1 MASLSVTDTTD
12 HPLAE
17 LETIIN
23 RLELTLDKAVHGVY
37 QDSVKEARQAAVKAA
52 RRAEAEKRKADGR
65 STSFFG
71 SFALRSSSASSK
83 RKSSAA
89 LDPIAW
95 EAEVGSPPRS
105 ERSKRELP
113 SPSTATAAFVA
124 TKYLP
129 VEQAVEDLR
138 RIAELVVIGENYVT
152 TQEKKQQQKLQR
164 SKDRWKHELDS
175 IDGVGSTKEESD
187 EEDDEGSAPKECAD
201 LFDMF
206 FERNVLETIVQLLSG
221 SAFDL
226 VDHVDHLKR
235 LRVLKGGNDD
245 DPENLDP
252 ETAILDVSEQ
262 DAQRVLLPPI
272 SVATQ
277 AIQSISILIQNVSR
291 ATSLYMILSNHHINT
306 LIDLNL
312 DRYATA
318 EQKRR
323 VDVGDE
329 SRAIFASPEM
339 SELTT
344 HFVTLLK
351 SLAMRMNAETL
362 QFFLKYP
369 TEGERGVPVSSPHYS
384 PMDSRRN
391 RAETGQE
398 TEEALRVYF
407 PLYQRSLDF
416 CAAHQESFVR
426 ITAMNI
432 CLNTLRLTTIE
443 PVAVRA
449 KSTTDEEEEGAFGS
463 VALLTIPQPPE
474 RSVSSP
480 DGILHTAQALPFRE
494 RLAIARYTCIP
505 SRVERLIAPIFTK
518 LSERWTA
525 LDEAIREMDQNKG
538 PVNDAG
544 SQFEKVARAKEKVRR
559 ERIVRAFWDRA
570 ADLQDELMLLEDVFK
585 VGLTVLNE
593 QLIEMMFATFVYPMI
608 SQPLLNFYQRY
619 TSTMES
625 TQRMSATEQHPFGGF
640 EGVYNDVDY
649 ALSPF
654 SGPAKTAL
662 YTIVSVFHSLSHPQL
677 LRLLYTALFHPLSPD
692 STSVPTV
699 RSNLVVSTT
708 NAQGNATIRLDP
720 LRDNE
725 VPIPNDRATYPFGT
739 TPNNRRLSRTEGP
752 DLANLEDK
760 EVCVFVLAPA
770 LAEVLEF
777 DGNDLGLITRTRPNS
792 YREAIFQCFDM
803 PHEFSEVRIL
813 ASFAVDAAVSVFDAR
828 FAATIML
835 GTDLK
840 TFSDDIPADE
850 RNLDSEQAYAVD
862 DRGLGGSASYESRHN
877 VTRRR
882 GGKVGS
888 DLTVE
893 FVSALSKG
901 IVFACRDRHDGWKI
915 GFDDVAGHALLHV
928 GKGNSRAL
936 VQSAK
941 VLENRWRQGAA
952 FFAATPGSMY
962 NPMGGSSTLFPS
974 GAPDANSEN
983 YEDQLFGIIVN
994 TILFD
999 RVADNGSSV
1008 MEMFLKLKK
1017 TEEQNEEEGFSVP
1030 IAALSTLDD
1039 VCKRVSALLLAG
1051 LADDNEGENADLVES
1066 RGSAFCLMQLDA
1078 LLSLLKDLAASG
1090 GLAIR
1095 DVNMQGVVLSS
1106 TGVFVQIMEQS
1117 MARRVY
1123 APLSASLFEALM
1135 TSIKIDA
1142 LPDPGSV
1149 LPLAGKKAIPCVCEA
1164 PANYAH
1170 LFLDVGTGVQAE
1182 GVTWQ
1187 SLYLV
1192 FSGDLLIFAQPLP
1205 IGPSGDGRVV
1215 ASCYTERVQVDTD
1228 PDGDKNPS
1236 SARRLFLSHT
1246 TFEPKTPPGLFMF
1259 DDAPKPA
1266 PEVGPFVRVQPYVSR
1281 LDVWFEHQRAAD
1293 LAYKILSTHIFQAK
1307 ANRGRRIQAFLDPRG
1322 HYSE

>member
-1 MASLSVTDTTD
+1 MTGS
-12 HPLAE
+12 PLAE
-17 LETIIN
+17 LEMIIN
-23 RLELTLDKAVHGVY
+23 RLELTLDKAVHEVY

-52 RRAEAEKRKADGR
+52 HQAEIDKRKAEGK
-65 STSFFG
+65 SSSFFS
-71 SFALRSSSASSK
+71 SFALRSSAASK
-83 RKSSAA
+83 RKSSVA

-95 EAEVGSPPRS
+95 EQEVGSPPRS
-105 ERSKRELP
+105 ERSKRTLP
-113 SPSTATAAFVA
+113 PSSSTAAFCA
-124 TKYLP
+124 PKYLP
-129 VEQAVEDLR
+129 VEQVVEDLR

-152 TQEKKQQQKLQR
+152 AQEKKQERKLQR
-164 SKDRWKHELDS
+164 SKQKWKQELDS
-175 IDGVGSTKEESD
+175 IDGVGSTTEESD
-187 EEDDEGSAPKECAD
+187 DEDAEGAAPKECAD

-206 FERNVLETIVQLLSG
+206 FERNVLETIVHLLSG

-226 VDHVDHLKR
+226 VDHVEHLKH
-235 LRVLKGGNDD
+235 LQVLKGGNDD

-272 SVATQ
+272 AVATQ

-291 ATSLYMILSNHHINT
+291 ATSLYMILSNHHINA
-306 LIDLNL
+306 LIDLSL

-369 TEGERGVPVSSPHYS
+369 TEGEMGVPVSSPHYS
-384 PMDSRRN
+384 PKASN
-391 RAETGQE
+391 SGPAETGQE
-398 TEEALRVYF
+398 TEEALRVSF
-407 PLYQRSLDF
+407 PLYQRSLEF

-443 PVAVRA
+443 PVAVET
-449 KSTTDEEEEGAFGS
+449 KPTTDEEEEGAFGS
-463 VALLTIPQPPE
+463 AALLATPQRLE

-480 DGILHTAQALPFRE
+480 DGVLHTAQPLPFRE

-525 LDEAIREMDQNKG
+525 LDESIREMDENKG
-538 PVNDAG
+538 PVGDASG
-544 SQFEKVARAKEKVRR
+544 QFEKVAKAKEKVRR
-559 ERIVRAFWDRA
+559 ERIVRAFTDRA

-619 TSTMES
+619 TSKMES
-625 TQRMSATEQHPFGGF
+625 TQRMSASQQHPFGGF
-640 EGVYNDVDY
+640 EGMYHDVEY

-662 YTIVSVFHSLSHPQL
+662 YTIASVFHSLSHPPL

-708 NAQGNATIRLDP
+708 DVQGNATIRLDP
-720 LRDNE
+720 LCDSE
-725 VPIPNDRATYPFGT
+725 GLIPDDRTTYPFGT

-752 DLANLEDK
+752 DLAKLEDK

-777 DGNDLGLITRTRPNS
+777 DGHDVGLITRTRPNS

-803 PHEFSEVRIL
+803 PHEFSEVRAL
-813 ASFAVDAAVSVFDAR
+813 ATCAVDAAISAFDAR
-828 FAATIML
+828 FAANIML

-850 RNLDSEQAYAVD
+850 RNLDSEQAYAAD
-862 DRGLGGSASYESRHN
+862 DRGLGGSAIYESRHN
-877 VTRRR
+877 VTRPR

-888 DLTVE
+888 DLTGE

-901 IVFACRDRHDGWKI
+901 TTFACRDRHDGWKI
-915 GFDDVAGHALLHV
+915 GYDDVAGHALLHI
-928 GKGNSRAL
+928 GKGSSRAL

-952 FFAATPGSMY
+952 FFAETPGSMY
-962 NPMGGSSTLFPS
+962 NPMGGSSTVFPI
-974 GAPDANSEN
+974 GAPDANSED

-994 TILFD
+994 TIIFD
-999 RVADNGSSV
+999 KVGDCGKSV

-1017 TEEQNEEEGFSVP
+1017 TEEQKEEEGFSVP
-1030 IAALSTLDD
+1030 ISAQSTFDD
-1039 VCKRVSALLLAG
+1039 VGKRVGALLLAN
-1051 LADDNEGENADLVES
+1051 LSDDNEGESSDLAES
-1066 RGSAFCLMQLDA
+1066 RGSAFCLMKLDA

-1095 DVNMQGVVLSS
+1095 DVNLQGVALST
-1106 TGVFVQIMEQS
+1106 TGRFIQVMEHKMSRQ
-1117 MARRVY
+1117 VY
-1123 APLSASLFEALM
+1123 APISPSLSEAM
-1135 TSIKIDA
+1135 MDSTKIGP
-1142 LPDPGSV
+1142 LPDAGSV

-1164 PANYAH
+1164 PARFAH
-1170 LFLDVGTGVQAE
+1170 LFLDAGTGVQAE

-1205 IGPSGDGRVV
+1205 SGPGGDGRVV
-1215 ASCYTERVQVDTD
+1215 ASCYAERVQVGMD
-1228 PDGDKNPS
+1228 PEGDRNPS
-1236 SARRLFLSHT
+1236 PARRLFLSHA
-1246 TFEPKTPPGLFMF
+1246 TFEPMTPPGLFMY
-1259 DDAPKPA
+1259 DNAPKPA
-1266 PEVGPFVRVQPYVSR
+1266 PEVGPFIKVQPYVSR
-1281 LDVWFEHQRAAD
+1281 LDVWFENQRAAD

-1307 ANRGRRIQAFLDPRG
+1307 ANRGRRVQAFLDPRG
-1322 HYSE
+1322 HYSG